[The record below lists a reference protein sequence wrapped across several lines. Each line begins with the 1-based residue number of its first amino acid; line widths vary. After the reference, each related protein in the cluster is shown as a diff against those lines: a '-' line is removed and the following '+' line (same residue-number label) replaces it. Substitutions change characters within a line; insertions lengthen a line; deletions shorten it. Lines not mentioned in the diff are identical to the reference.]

1 MTGRLTFEDFPRKHD
16 RIGIVGFATNSR
28 PYIPWD
34 DPEIEI
40 FSLNEGYNF
49 GWIRRWDRWLQIHPR
64 WDFIRNSN
72 MNDPNHFLW
81 LKNESG
87 PCITCK
93 QTGVVVP
100 VQSAD
105 RQKIVCPS
113 CNGTGKYDPPTSRLD
128 PSFPIY
134 MQRAH
139 DDIPNSV
146 ALPIGEIIKNL
157 IPETNHQSDYF
168 TSSFAFMFGLAVF
181 MGYKQIELY
190 GFEMGAQTEY
200 AYQRAGAE
208 YLIGLA
214 QGRGVNVV
222 IPKQST
228 LLQGP
233 MYAYKHMKQGYR
245 QNLEMRGQ
253 FLGKQLDDERSR
265 LNVLVGRSQAFE
277 EIAETQMKNEKE
289 GKQEPINLGAL
300 IQNSHSD
307 KEKQLGLMNGIRF
320 AIEEVGNLTRM
331 YDNYFWTGTEGG
343 DEDETTLIPNEVS
356 QHITVRYQAQK

>member
-1 MTGRLTFEDFPRKHD
+1 MSEKLTWESFPRKKD
-16 RIGIVGFATNSR
+16 RIAIVGFALNSR
-28 PYIPWD
+28 PYIPWQ
-34 DPEIEI
+34 DPDLEI

-49 GWIRRWDRWLQIHPR
+49 GWIERWDRWLQIHPR
-64 WDFIRNSN
+64 WDFMRNTN
-72 MNDPNHFLW
+72 LNDPNHFLW

-93 QTGVVVP
+93 QTGKVVP
-100 VQSAD
+100 VQDAE
-105 RQKIVCPS
+105 RKQIVCPS
-113 CNGTGKYDPPTSRLD
+113 CNGTGKYNPPASRMD

-134 MQRAH
+134 MQKRH

-157 IPETNHQSDYF
+157 IPEMNNQLDYF
-168 TSSFAFMFGLAVF
+168 TSSFAFMFGLSVL
-181 MGYKQIELY
+181 MGYKRIELY

-214 QGRGVNVV
+214 QGKGVEVY

-253 FLGKQLDDERSR
+253 FLTKQLDEERSR
-265 LNVLVGRSQAFE
+265 MNVLVGHVQAFE
-277 EIAETQMKNEKE
+277 QIAEEQKKEPEK
-289 GKQEPINLGAL
+289 PVNIGAL
-300 IQNSHSD
+300 MQNAYSD

-320 AIEEVGNLTRM
+320 AIEEVNNLTKM

-343 DEDETTLIPNEVS
+343 DEDETQMIPNEVT
-356 QHITVRYQAQK
+356 QHISVRYQAAK